1 MLDTAGGPVR
11 GRQLTIK
18 NCTSEE
24 ALLRHRRGGGGGRKM
39 VVTDA
44 YLATSL
50 TGTFWPE
57 TSTQRSPRPV

>member
-1 MLDTAGGPVR
+1 
-11 GRQLTIK
+11 
-18 NCTSEE
+18 
-24 ALLRHRRGGGGGRKM
+24 LLRHRRGGGGGRKM

-50 TGTFWPE
+50 AGTFWPE